1 MHEIICE
8 YLKKYKSVYIRQ
20 KFNKDH
26 IHIGKLVVVD
36 VLSNKDTIAEKEFIC
51 IDSKNNKMNYCI
63 VRQFRKNKDNSSE
76 VIIRDDIVLNEG
88 MSNDM
93 ENIVKLR
100 NIETAESNDLRF
112 VGYYIDKN
120 YQTLADLKVETMNFH
135 QRINIIKQIAN
146 GLYHL
151 HNNNPQI
158 VHRRL
163 TNDAI
168 FITDKGNSK
177 YVKIGKFEFSKV
189 FEDRGT
195 VNIDLKK
202 NLKNLT
208 EIDSIS
214 PEIEN

>member
-1 MHEIICE
+1 MIPPHLKCE
-8 YLKKYKSVYIRQ
+8 NSFCYDFRNQ
-20 KFNKDH
+20 
-26 IHIGKLVVVD
+26 VVD

-120 YQTLADLKVETMNFH
+120 YQTLADLKV
-135 QRINIIKQIAN
+135 II
-146 GLYHL
+146 H
-151 HNNNPQI
+151 
-158 VHRRL
+158 
-163 TNDAI
+163 
-168 FITDKGNSK
+168 S
-177 YVKIGKFEFSKV
+177 
-189 FEDRGT
+189 
-195 VNIDLKK
+195 
-202 NLKNLT
+202 
-208 EIDSIS
+208 
-214 PEIEN
+214 